1 MGEESP
7 NNAVATPTGAVFLS
21 YASQDA
27 EPARKICDALRAA
40 GIEVWFDQSELRGGD
55 AWDSSIRKQI
65 KTCALFLPVISAS
78 TSARAEG
85 YFRLEWKLA
94 VDRSHLMAA
103 ERPFI
108 LPVVIDGVREADAI
122 VPDGFRDVQ
131 WTSCPAGQ
139 MTPEFVARIAGLLSP
154 DAPRAP
160 STIVRPSAKP
170 ATAPARGRPR
180 RRHAL
185 LIGVG
190 TAVLIA
196 VGVLLAYQMALRS
209 KAISMVA
216 VLPFENGTG
225 DPANDYLGNGIS
237 ESLINKL
244 SSLNGLQVI
253 SRTSAFALKG
263 KTIDP
268 IEIGK
273 KLGVDALVLG
283 NLTMHDSRLQISAEL
298 VSARDSTQLWGDH
311 YERATD
317 DVQQLEGQLA
327 TTIAQTLRSRLSG
340 VEKVRL
346 AHIETTDPE
355 AYRLYLK
362 GRESLV
368 GTDADMSKSI
378 AFFQQAVAHAPNYA
392 TAYAGLAAVYS
403 VEAFLG
409 ASGRAEAAGKARDAA
424 RRALE
429 LDPDLGEAHSA
440 LADILFLFEWDWP
453 GADSEYRRGVALS
466 PGSEAVHEAYGS
478 YLNAMGRLDEG
489 LAESREAA
497 RLDPLSVQPFHDMAI
512 NALVRGDFEK
522 AAAGFR
528 HTIEI
533 DPQWTWGYIKL
544 ARTLALAKEC
554 KEAYVQTEI
563 AERRIA
569 GGVGALSRS
578 WLGSTYATCGDVTRA
593 REKLGEL
600 HAFEAKRYVDPETFA
615 DIHASL
621 GEVDEAVRW
630 YRKAFEDRSPD
641 MVFAQVGSRLNPR
654 LASDA
659 GFRAILDQ
667 MAFPTSAK

>member
-1 MGEESP
+1 
-7 NNAVATPTGAVFLS
+7 
-21 YASQDA
+21 
-27 EPARKICDALRAA
+27 
-40 GIEVWFDQSELRGGD
+40 VWLDQSELRGGD

-108 LPVVIDGVREADAI
+108 LPVVIDGVREADAM
-122 VPDGFRDVQ
+122 VPDGFREVQ
-131 WTSCPAGQ
+131 WTSCPDGQ
-139 MTPEFVARIAGLLSP
+139 VTPEFVARIAGLLSP
-154 DAPRAP
+154 DAPQAP
-160 STIVRPSAKP
+160 SATVLPSAKP
-170 ATAPARGRPR
+170 ATAPARGQPPR
-180 RRHAL
+180 RPAL
-185 LIGVG
+185 LVGVG
-190 TAVLIA
+190 AAALIA
-196 VGVLLAYQMALRS
+196 VGALVAYQMAFQS

-216 VLPFENGTG
+216 VLPFENATG

-244 SSLNGLQVI
+244 SSLSGLHVI
-253 SRTSAFALKG
+253 SRTSAFASKG
-263 KTIDP
+263 SKTIDP

-273 KLGVDALVLG
+273 KLGVDVLILG
-283 NLTMHDSRLQISAEL
+283 NLTLHDSRLKISVEL
-298 VSARDSTQLWGDH
+298 VRARDSTQLWGDH
-311 YERATD
+311 YERAMD
-317 DVQQLEGQLA
+317 AVQQLEGQIA
-327 TTIAQTLRSRLSG
+327 TTIAQTIRSRLSG
-340 VEKVRL
+340 DEKVRL

-378 AFFQQAVAHAPNYA
+378 AFFQQAVARAPNYA

-403 VEAFLG
+403 VQAFLG
-409 ASGRAEAAGKARDAA
+409 ASVRAEAAGKARVAA

-478 YLNAMGRLDEG
+478 YLNAMGRLEEG

-512 NALVRGDFEK
+512 NALLRGDFEK

-544 ARTLALAKEC
+544 ARTLALAKKC
-554 KEAYVQTEI
+554 KDAYAQAEI

-578 WLGSTYATCGDVTRA
+578 WLGSTYATCGDVARA

-600 HAFEAKRYVDPETFA
+600 HAFEAKKYVDPETFA

-621 GEVDEAVRW
+621 GEIDEAVRW

-641 MVFAQVGSRLNPR
+641 MVFAQVSSRLNPR
-654 LASDA
+654 LAA
-659 GFRAILDQ
+659 NTGFRAILDQ

>member
-1 MGEESP
+1 MGPFLNEPSH
-7 NNAVATPTGAVFLS
+7 AVFLS

-27 EPARKICDALRAA
+27 DAARRICESLRAA
-40 GIEVWFDQSELRGGD
+40 GIEVWLDQSELRGGD

-65 KTCALFLPVISAS
+65 KTCALFLPVISAN

-108 LPVVIDGVREADAI
+108 LPVVIDGVREADAM
-122 VPDGFRDVQ
+122 VPDGFREVQ
-131 WTSCPAGQ
+131 WTSSPAGQ
-139 MTPEFVARIAGLLSP
+139 VTAEFIARIERLLSP
-154 DAPRAP
+154 GVPQAPTAAVRAP
-160 STIVRPSAKP
+160 VKP
-170 ATAPARGRPR
+170 ATAPAPDRPR
-180 RRHAL
+180 QRRAML
-185 LIGVG
+185 V
-190 TAVLIA
+190 AVAAAALIA
-196 VGVLLAYQMALRS
+196 VGALVAYQMASRN
-209 KAISMVA
+209 KAIGVVA
-216 VLPFENGTG
+216 VLPFENATG
-225 DPANDYLGNGIS
+225 DPANEYLGNGIS

-244 SSLNGLQVI
+244 SSLSGMHVI
-253 SRTSAFALKG
+253 SRTSAFAFKG

-268 IEIGK
+268 IEIGR
-273 KLGVDALVLG
+273 KLGVDALILG
-283 NLTMHDSRLQISAEL
+283 NLTLHNSRLNISAEL
-298 VSARDSTQLWGDH
+298 VRASDSTQLWGDH
-311 YERATD
+311 YERAMD
-317 DVQQLEGQLA
+317 DVQQLEGQIA
-327 TTIAQTLRSRLSG
+327 TTIAQTLRRRLSG
-340 VEKVRL
+340 DERVRL
-346 AHIETTDPE
+346 AHIETRDPE

-378 AFFQQAVAHAPNYA
+378 AFFQQAVARAPDYA
-392 TAYAGLAAVYS
+392 MAYAGLAAVHS

-409 ASGRAEAAGKARDAA
+409 ASVRTEAAGKARAA
-424 RRALE
+424 ATRALE

-440 LADILFLFEWDWP
+440 LADILFLFEWDWSA
-453 GADSEYRRGVALS
+453 ADAEYRRGVALS
-466 PGSEAVHEAYGS
+466 PGSEAVHEAYGV

-512 NALVRGDFEK
+512 NALVRRDFDK

-544 ARTLALAKEC
+544 ARTLALAKKC
-554 KEAYVQTEI
+554 KEAFVQAEI

-569 GGVGALSRS
+569 GGVGTLSRS
-578 WLGSTYATCGDVTRA
+578 WLGSTYATCGDLTRA

-600 HAFEAKRYVDPETFA
+600 HAFEAKKYVDPATFA

-621 GEVDEAVRW
+621 GEFDDAVHW
-630 YRKAFEDRSPD
+630 YQKAFEDRSPD
-641 MVFAQVGSRLNPR
+641 MVFVQIGSRLNPR
-654 LASDA
+654 LASNA
-659 GFRAILDQ
+659 GFREILEQ
-667 MAFPTSAK
+667 MGFPAAAK